1 MIIIPNLSDIY
12 FSKTKEYVEE
22 VISCYSNGN
31 CRAAIVSL
39 YSVVICDLLLKLDE
53 LSKTFDDKRASDI
66 LKKIEKKKENSKTDS
81 KWETDLVEQIYK
93 ETKLLNDELYIQTG
107 NLKRLRN
114 LSAHPTFSKDYEYEL
129 ITPSKEITVSY
140 IKYFIDNL
148 FSKNPIFIKN
158 VIDVL
163 TNDLA
168 QKSNLYE
175 NRNHSE
181 LKKYLIHRYFN
192 YMDNEMKI
200 YTCKT
205 LWKFCFN
212 SPNDEECMKNI
223 KINRLA
229 LEVIFEETDNVITIL
244 SNESMVKI
252 TSNNKDCLEQLCL
265 FLANYPN
272 AYSILSDDSKLQ
284 VSSIVNEVPF
294 FKLVSWFE
302 SEGNKEEHTKKI
314 IKELKN
320 HRVTSC
326 FSEKFLDYKF
336 ITQQLCF
343 IRDIYINEGY
353 KSLFIDLLLEL
364 YSKVYCFD
372 SADWIFD
379 NYISNSLSSMSE
391 NQLFALVKITNEN
404 NQIYNRGR
412 ARDTNNLI
420 YKAIEKISKNFDY
433 SEYTNFSCNC
443 NLDKK
448 MTSFAF
454 VGEH

>member
-53 LSKTFDDKRASDI
+53 LSKTFDDKRASKI
-66 LKKIEKKKENSKTDS
+66 LNEIEKKREKSEIDS
-81 KWETDLVEQIYK
+81 KWETDLVDLIHT
-93 ETKLLNDELYIQTG
+93 ETKLLNIELYTHIG
-107 NLKRLRN
+107 SLKKLRN
-114 LSAHPTFSKDYEYEL
+114 LSAHPSFSNDYAYEL
-129 ITPSKEITVSY
+129 NSPSKEMTVSY

-175 NRNHSE
+175 NRNHNE
-181 LKKYLIHRYFN
+181 LKKYLIQRYFK
-192 YMDNEMKI
+192 YMDNEMKV

-212 SPNDEECMKNI
+212 SPNNEDCMKNI

-229 LEVIFEETDNVITIL
+229 LEVIFEETDNVIAIL

-252 TSNNKDCLEQLCL
+252 TSNNKECLEQLCL
-265 FLANYPN
+265 FLAKYPK

-284 VSSIVNEVPF
+284 VSSILNENPF
-294 FKLVSWFE
+294 FKLISWFE

-314 IKELKN
+314 INELKN
-320 HRVTSC
+320 HSITSC
-326 FSEKFLDYKF
+326 L
-336 ITQQLCF
+336 QNPRL
-343 IRDIYINEGY
+343 N
-353 KSLFIDLLLEL
+353 
-364 YSKVYCFD
+364 
-372 SADWIFD
+372 
-379 NYISNSLSSMSE
+379 
-391 NQLFALVKITNEN
+391 
-404 NQIYNRGR
+404 
-412 ARDTNNLI
+412 
-420 YKAIEKISKNFDY
+420 
-433 SEYTNFSCNC
+433 
-443 NLDKK
+443 
-448 MTSFAF
+448 
-454 VGEH
+454 